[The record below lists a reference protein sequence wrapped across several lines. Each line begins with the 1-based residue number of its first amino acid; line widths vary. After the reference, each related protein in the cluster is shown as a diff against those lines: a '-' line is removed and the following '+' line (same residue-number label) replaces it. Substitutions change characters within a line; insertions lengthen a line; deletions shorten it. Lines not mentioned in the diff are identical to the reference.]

1 MGRLSPAALAA
12 AFPVCRSFAEP
23 AAWIRVAAACDP
35 AAAEGALAEA
45 LRLVGGS
52 LGLPPFLPDLAW
64 LERLVRDVRDD
75 PGGVPAAVA
84 LPRLNPTLRLV
95 ERGWRRLSPL
105 LDSKPAAPSR
115 GSCVFLAWRRGD
127 SREVRVREAT
137 DADLLALK
145 VTAEGMDPREA
156 AGVAGPQIDV
166 VASALRHAAAEELIL
181 VPASRLIRDPEV
193 FPEDPAVP
201 ERFRVAETFT
211 LQWHVTQ
218 ACDLRCAHCY
228 DRSERAELETGDGIR
243 VLDDLYDFCRERH
256 VRGQVTFSGGNP
268 LLRPDFLELHRAA
281 RDRGFPVGILGNP
294 APRGRVEEVLGA
306 GSLEFF
312 QVSLEGLP
320 EHNDAV
326 RGAGHFSRT
335 LAFLDVLR
343 DLGVYSM
350 VMLTLTRDN
359 LDQVLPLAE
368 LLRGRVDGFHF
379 NRLSPVGEAAK
390 LLLPDGDSYARFL
403 GRYLEERERSPFLGL
418 KDNHFNPLLRQRDR
432 DLFGGCTGH
441 GCGAAFN
448 FVSLLADG
456 EVHACRKFPSL
467 LGRLPG
473 ATLGEIYD
481 APAARRYRNGCSACT
496 GCRLRAV
503 CGGCLAV
510 AEGVGRD
517 PFLARDPFCTFA
529 EAPDARG

>member
-1 MGRLSPAALAA
+1 MAGVNPAALAA

-23 AAWIRVAAACDP
+23 GSWARLAAACES
-35 AAAEGALAEA
+35 AAAEGALEEA

-52 LGLPPFLPDLAW
+52 LGLPPFLPELAG
-64 LERLVRDVRDD
+64 LERLAREARDD
-75 PGGVPAAVA
+75 PGGVSATVERPC
-84 LPRLNPTLRLV
+84 LNPTLRLV
-95 ERGWRRLSPL
+95 ESEWKGLAPLLASEPADPRRDGCVVLVWRRRAS
-105 LDSKPAAPSR
+105 
-115 GSCVFLAWRRGD
+115 G
-127 SREVRVREAT
+127 EVRVREGS

-145 VTAEGMDPREA
+145 VTAEGMDAWEA
-156 AGVAGPQIDV
+156 AGGPGPQVEV
-166 VASALRHAAAEELIL
+166 VDSALRRAAAEELIL
-181 VPASRLIRDPEV
+181 VPASLLRRDPLV
-193 FPEDPAVP
+193 FPDEPAVP
-201 ERFRVAETFT
+201 DRFRVAETFT

-228 DRSERAELETGDGIR
+228 DRSERTELGTTEGIR
-243 VLDDLYDFCRERH
+243 ILDDLYGFCRDRH
-256 VRGQVTFSGGNP
+256 ARGQVTFSGGNP

-281 RDRGFPVGILGNP
+281 RERGFPVGILGNP
-294 APRGRVEEVLGA
+294 APRGRVEEVLGN

-359 LDQVLPLAE
+359 LDQVLPLADV
-368 LLRGRVDGFHF
+368 LRGRVDGFHF
-379 NRLSPVGEAAK
+379 NRLSPVGEGAR
-390 LLLPDGDSYARFL
+390 LLLPDGGSYASFL
-403 GRYLEERERSPFLGL
+403 GRYLEQRERSPFLGL
-418 KDNHFNPLLRQRDR
+418 KDNHFNTVLRRRDSE
-432 DLFGGCTGH
+432 LFGGCTGH

-473 ATLGEIYD
+473 ATLGEVYD
-481 APAARRYRNGCSACT
+481 SPAARRYRSGCSACA

-510 AEGVGRD
+510 SAGVGHD

-529 EAPDARG
+529 EAPASPG